1 LLGADGV
8 DNSAKI
14 RILVVEDDRP
24 MAELMRRIL
33 ESEGYEVALA
43 GNLEKAKLALR
54 EAPFPVIV
62 SDIGLG
68 ASNGLSLI
76 PFVQE
81 LHPNSLMVFITGQ
94 ACVDSAVTAIRDG
107 AFEYL
112 PKPLD
117 LEELETSLKGAV
129 DRAVRQLKLRTEPE
143 SVHTIRQVPSTSEFI
158 GKSPLMAAVYRSIAK
173 AALFRGNVLIQG
185 ESGTG
190 KELVAQ
196 AIHRYSVWASRPF
209 VTVNCAALTDTLLE
223 SELFGHVKGAFTG
236 AIQNKRGLFEEADGG
251 TIFLDEIGDISLS
264 VQVKMLRAIQEGEI
278 KPVGSTESR
287 KVDVRVVA
295 ATHRDLELYIK
306 EGKFR
311 EDLYFRLKVM
321 MIQIPPLRDRVEDL
335 PDLVDQ
341 FVTLSCRAS
350 GKEITA
356 IAQSALEALKAYPWP
371 GNVRELEHAV
381 QRAVAVSNSS
391 ILFPED
397 FPEEIVH
404 LRDLPPIAG
413 GGHVP
418 EEVEAQEPN
427 ATTLK
432 EMERRHITRT
442 LREVG
447 FNKSRAAQ
455 LLGIDRVTLYRK
467 AAQYGIPLSY
477 APKPGPEA

>member
-1 LLGADGV
+1 MG
-8 DNSAKI
+8 
-14 RILVVEDDRP
+14 
-24 MAELMRRIL
+24 ELIRRIL
-33 ESEGYEVALA
+33 ESEGYQVTLA
-43 GNLEKAKLALR
+43 SNLEKAKAAVR
-54 EAPFPVIV
+54 ETPFPVIV

-68 ASNGLSLI
+68 AGNGLSLI

-81 LHPNSLMVFITGQ
+81 LHPNTLMLFITGQ

-112 PKPLD
+112 PKPMDLD
-117 LEELETSLKGAV
+117 ALESSLKTAV
-129 DRAVRQLKLRTEPE
+129 DRAVRQLKLRKEPE
-143 SVHTIRQVPSTSEFI
+143 AVHAIRGVPSTSDFI

-190 KELVAQ
+190 KELVAR
-196 AIHRYSVWASRPF
+196 AIHSFSVWASRPF

-223 SELFGHVKGAFTG
+223 SELFGHVKGSFTG
-236 AIQNKRGLFEEADGG
+236 AIHNKRGLFEEADGG
-251 TIFLDEIGDISLS
+251 TIFLDEIGDISPS

-295 ATHRDLELYIK
+295 ATHRDLEGYIK

-321 MIQIPPLRDRVEDL
+321 MIQIPTLRDRIEDL
-335 PDLVDQ
+335 PDLVDH
-341 FVTLSCRAS
+341 FVSVSCRTS
-350 GKEITA
+350 GKKITA
-356 IAQSALEALKAYPWP
+356 IAHSALESLKQYSWP

-391 ILFPED
+391 ILFYED
-397 FPEEIVH
+397 FPEEITRN
-404 LRDLPPIAG
+404 RDVAPVAREPLIS
-413 GGHVP
+413 
-418 EEVEAQEPN
+418 EEVAGELA
-427 ATTLK
+427 ASATLK

-467 AAQYGIPLSY
+467 AAQYGIPLSF
-477 APKPGPEA
+477 APRNHPSSEN

>member
-1 LLGADGV
+1 
-8 DNSAKI
+8 
-14 RILVVEDDRP
+14 

-33 ESEGYEVALA
+33 DSEGYDVTLA
-43 GNLEKAKLALR
+43 CNLEKAKTILR

-81 LHPNSLMVFITGQ
+81 LHPNTLMLFITGQ

-143 SVHTIRQVPSTSEFI
+143 SVHHIRSVPSTSEFI
-158 GKSPLMAAVYRSIAK
+158 GKSPGMAAVYRSIAK

-196 AIHRYSVWASRPF
+196 AIHRYSVWSSRPF

-223 SELFGHVKGAFTG
+223 SELFGHIKGAFTG

-251 TIFLDEIGDISLS
+251 TLFLDEIGDISLN

-295 ATHRDLELYIK
+295 ATHRDLEAYIR

-321 MIQIPPLRDRVEDL
+321 MIPIPPLRERLEDL

-341 FVTLSCRAS
+341 FVTISSRTS
-350 GKEITA
+350 GKQITG
-356 IAQSALEALKAYPWP
+356 IAQSALDALRTYSWP

-391 ILFPED
+391 ILFPDD
-397 FPEEIVH
+397 FPEEVMH
-404 LRDLPPIAG
+404 TREVAPPPVG
-413 GGHVP
+413 VP
-418 EEVEAQEPN
+418 LAEEPEAQESN

-477 APKPGPEA
+477 TPKPAPEP